1 MSSSEPPPTHI
12 TTGYTVE
19 FVWKSTSYVRMKAGL
34 RRFWHEEKSI
44 SSYLYYRILGQ
55 DLDPPTF
62 DLELPKSFSVPNLPD
77 LNFYQIEAIKK
88 ALKSPLCLIQG
99 PPGTGKTI
107 TSACIIYHLVKILQ
121 KKKNQTQIL
130 VCAPSNIVVD
140 QLAEKIHN
148 TGLKVVRICSKSRE
162 TVSSNV
168 EFLTL
173 HNQVRSLDVAEYANL
188 QTYFQL
194 LEDMGELNPKDE
206 KDFMSLRESAEMYFL
221 I

>member
-1 MSSSEPPPTHI
+1 MCLELGGSESPPIHI
-12 TTGYTVE
+12 TSGYTVE
-19 FVWKSTSYVRMKAGL
+19 FVWKSTSFARMKGGL
-34 RRFWHEEKSI
+34 KRFWHEEKSI

-55 DLDPPTF
+55 DITVPTLDF
-62 DLELPKSFSVPNLPD
+62 ELPKSFLVPNLPE

-121 KKKNQTQIL
+121 KRKSQAQIL

-140 QLAEKIHN
+140 QLAEKIHS

-162 TVSSNV
+162 AVSSNV

-173 HNQVRSLDVAEYANL
+173 HNQVRSLDIPEYANL
-188 QTYFQL
+188 QTFYQL
-194 LEDMGELNPKDE
+194 LEDVGELNPKDE
-206 KDFMSLRESAEMYFL
+206 KEFMMLRENAEM
-221 I
+221 

>member
-1 MSSSEPPPTHI
+1 MK
-12 TTGYTVE
+12 TGL
-19 FVWKSTSYVRMKAGL
+19 KK
-34 RRFWHEEKSI
+34 FWHDEKSI

-55 DLDPPTF
+55 DLTPPVF
-62 DLELPKSFSVPNLPD
+62 EIEMPKSFSVPNLPD

-107 TSACIIYHLVKILQ
+107 TSACIIYHLAKFLQ
-121 KKKNQTQIL
+121 KKKTQGQIL

-148 TGLKVVRICSKSRE
+148 SGLKVVRICSKSRE
-162 TVSSNV
+162 AVSSNV

-173 HNQVRSLDVAEYANL
+173 HNQVRSLDIPDYANL

-194 LEDMGELNPKDE
+194 LEDVGELNPKDE
-206 KDFMSLRESAEMYFL
+206 KDFMNLKEMAEM
-221 I
+221 